1 MSRPPCSGKPIH
13 TFQYSGRQTQNRTL
27 KEILSNR
34 CNPTLR
40 IGFLVGLS
48 QMLSHLMHLCALE
61 IRKISLEPSDDK
73 KRSANWF
80 LRKLQKSW
88 GLVYLYAHFTPVFSC
103 MSWVL
108 RNVLKEIYQFSNIFV
123 NPIKVKSPHIHRSYL
138 PWTQHSPPF
147 TVHSMYYILMIMR
160 SLCNFTQSMF
170 WYPPWQYMHCID
182 LCLSCQLL
190 PCVQSLVCNVFYEL
204 QCALC
209 KVQSRMGNMHCT
221 ICTVQ

>member
-1 MSRPPCSGKPIH
+1 MCIGDKENLFG
-13 TFQYSGRQTQNRTL
+13 TFWWQ
-27 KEILSNR
+27 KEVGILVFAQITK
-34 CNPTLR
+34 TLR
-40 IGFLVGLS
+40 SI
-48 QMLSHLMHLCALE
+48 CR
-61 IRKISLEPSDDK
+61 I
-73 KRSANWF
+73 N
-80 LRKLQKSW
+80 
-88 GLVYLYAHFTPVFSC
+88 AHFTPVFSC

-108 RNVLKEIYQFSNIFV
+108 GNVLKEIYQFSNIFV

-209 KVQSRMGNMHCT
+209 KVQSRLCNMHCT